1 MEIVKKEGRGKKGGE
16 GGKKGGEGG
25 RKGGEGERKEGGG
38 GKEGGEGRGRH
49 PFHPHHFKSHRALKR
64 DLKQKYLLK

>member
-1 MEIVKKEGRGKKGGE
+1 MEIVKKEGRGEKGGE

-38 GKEGGEGRGRH
+38 GKEGGEGRGRP
-49 PFHPHHFKSHRALKR
+49 PFHPHH
-64 DLKQKYLLK
+64 LLQTLS